1 MYSTKFEINSKQF
14 TGLVAETNEE
24 QELGL
29 MYKKP
34 PVPNMLFVYSKPRD
48 VAFWMKNTPAK
59 LDIIFCRD
67 NKIIDIKVGEPMS
80 TTLIKPNGLV
90 DLVIELNYGMVSV
103 FGFKIGD
110 SVIVGNK

>member
-1 MYSTKFEINSKQF
+1 MYSTKFAINGKTFS
-14 TGLVAETNEE
+14 GLVAETSEE

-34 PVPNMLFVYSKPRD
+34 PAPTMLFLYFKPRD
-48 VAFWMKNTPAK
+48 VSFWMKNTPAK
-59 LDIIFCRD
+59 LDIVFCKD
-67 NKIIDIKVGEPMS
+67 GKVIDIKVGEPMS
-80 TTLIKPNGLV
+80 TTLIKPNSAV
-90 DLVIELNYGMVSV
+90 DLVIEFNYGIVST